1 MKNADIA
8 PASILW
14 LPDNGETNAIQHMP
28 NGRLNHPV
36 LVLSNPDIKL
46 PSSTTT
52 NIQILIITSFKETP
66 LVDKFPGQNPWAKS
80 KRSEYL
86 PLKRSP
92 PEPHPDSGLILEVRV
107 KGTPQVPRN
116 RQSYVHIV
124 APSSVANHH
133 LKPLSNGTTRLSPEA
148 FKLVLTKM
156 KELHPTVVIQED
168 VVITKKPKKLL
179 PLFPPPIVAP
189 KTEGRTRRGEIKTQ
203 RRARLSSRHLAS
215 LQPVKPSKRDDSQDS
230 SLSATSG
237 PSGTT
242 GQKVTFA
249 EVVRPSHYTQVATAT
264 PKNPRYGTSA
274 TATPANSRY
283 GTSTTATPANSRYG
297 TSATATPA
305 NSRYGTF
312 ASSLPSSAPTTPPA
326 QPTYNPYF
334 DASPTYTPTRQGTS
348 NYPRY
353 NTPYSYAPHLERG
366 GYTVDRSTRDD
377 DCSGCG
383 AFFTLL
389 FFVAVVTGLVY
400 FKGSLG

>member
-1 MKNADIA
+1 MKNVDIT

-14 LPDNGETNAIQHMP
+14 LPDNGETSVIRHMP

-46 PSSTTT
+46 QSSTTA

-92 PEPHPDSGLILEVRV
+92 PEPHPDSGLMLEVHV

-116 RQSYVHIV
+116 RQSYVHII
-124 APSSVANHH
+124 APNSVANHH
-133 LKPLSNGTTRLSPEA
+133 LKPLSNGTARLSPEA

-156 KELHPTVVIQED
+156 KELHPTVVIWED
-168 VVITKKPKKLL
+168 VATTKKTKKLL

-215 LQPVKPSKRDDSQDS
+215 PQPVEPSNRYDSRDSG
-230 SLSATSG
+230 LSATSG
-237 PSGTT
+237 PRGTT

-249 EVVRPSHYTQVATAT
+249 EDVRAS
-264 PKNPRYGTSA
+264 RYARVA
-274 TATPANSRY
+274 TATPAN
-283 GTSTTATPANSRYG
+283 P
-297 TSATATPA
+297 
-305 NSRYGTF
+305 RYGTF
-312 ASSLPSSAPTTPPA
+312 ASLPSSAPTTPPTK
-326 QPTYNPYF
+326 PTYNPYVGV
-334 DASPTYTPTRQGTS
+334 APTYTPTRQGTTS

-353 NTPYSYAPHLERG
+353 NTPYNYAPRLECG
-366 GYTVDRSTRDD
+366 DYTMDLSTRDD

-383 AFFTLL
+383 AFLTLL